1 MLSITHHTMM
11 FRLLAV
17 ILVASFLTACA
28 SRFPSPELDV
38 ALDSQISAA
47 QIFQRTFNVHGGAS
61 IEQLNDVNLSI
72 SGEWKTLIRR
82 IQPLVTD
89 YKYRIDSQERL
100 FMNNGGYIALY
111 NGPGGSKKVVRTTD
125 SLAVYYNG
133 EQSTDPE
140 VLSSTAL
147 TADAF
152 RLFLLGPLS
161 LQAWQDQFTRLT
173 DITFQGE
180 QHYRLHLNL
189 KPGFG
194 YSEQDQVVLWVNAES
209 GRTKM
214 IQITLEGHSTTK
226 GAHVEVEYLGYTQ
239 KGDYLFPSDFF
250 ERVNAPIS
258 INAHAWH
265 LTGLDINRGLALEEY
280 QGANEEIISSKP
292 ASPLR

>member
-152 RLFLLGPLS
+152 RLFLLGPLA